1 MPTVSVIIPTHNRAN
16 YLPVAISSVL
26 NQSFQDFE
34 ILVVDDGSSDST
46 AAVVAGF
53 RDQRIKYIRHE
64 TSKGGSAARNTG
76 IRNSNCPFIAFLDD
90 DDEWLPSKLQLLIGL
105 LKSSPAKVGVVYSGY
120 WIVDR
125 GSGRICG
132 KKTPEKRGDLS
143 QELLASNCIGGTSA
157 VVARRECFERI
168 GLFDENL
175 PSFQDYDLWIR
186 ISKEFQFEFIPD
198 LLSNYY
204 VHETK
209 IWTDLSA
216 LNRGMEI
223 FLKKHGNSTSLRK
236 YMGYRYLALG
246 VRHCENRDT
255 RDARGAFLKAIS
267 LYPFEVRNYF
277 NLALSLL
284 GAEAFKRI
292 NGTKQRFMAS
302 MRSSTRGVDC

>member
-34 ILVVDDGSSDST
+34 ILVVDDGSTDST

-53 RDQRIKYIRHE
+53 RDQRIRYIRHE
-64 TSKGGSAARNTG
+64 KSRGGSAARNTG

-90 DDEWLPSKLQLLIGL
+90 DDEWLPSKLQLLTDL
-105 LKSSPAKVGVVYSGY
+105 LKSSPAEVGAAYSGY

-125 GSGRICG
+125 GRGRICG
-132 KKTPEKRGDLS
+132 KKTPAKRGDLS
-143 QELLASNCIGGTSA
+143 QELLAGNCIGGTSA
-157 VVARRECFERI
+157 VVARRECFERV

-186 ISKEFQFEFIPD
+186 ISKEFQFEFVPD
-198 LLSNYY
+198 PLSNYY
-204 VHETK
+204 VHENK

-216 LNRGMEI
+216 LSRGIEI
-223 FLKKHGNSTSLRK
+223 FLKKHGNSTLLRK
-236 YMGYRYLALG
+236 YFGYRYLALG
-246 VRHCENRDT
+246 VRYCENNQT
-255 RDARGAFLKAIS
+255 REGRGAFLKAIRF
-267 LYPFEVRNYF
+267 YPFEVRHYF

-284 GAEAFKRI
+284 GAEAFNRI
-292 NGTKQRFMAS
+292 NGTKERICTS
-302 MRSSTRGVDC
+302 MKSL